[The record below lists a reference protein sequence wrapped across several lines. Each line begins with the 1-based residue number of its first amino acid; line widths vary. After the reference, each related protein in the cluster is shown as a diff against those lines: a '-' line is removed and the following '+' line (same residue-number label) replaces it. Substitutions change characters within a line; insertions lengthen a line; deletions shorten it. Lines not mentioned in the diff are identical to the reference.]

1 MPLTDNGCRHQRKKE
16 WLVTPCAFFI
26 YILCYANFNQLVS
39 PAKRKQM
46 ICIAHILAN
55 KIMLFLYYS
64 QVNALADCNM
74 ELPQINQVHKLLL
87 TAFVFF
93 FLACLGL
100 SFPLEPPG
108 KLYNFAFL
116 IELKTI
122 YLNLWFLNVLNGV
135 VWSL

>member
-1 MPLTDNGCRHQRKKE
+1 M
-16 WLVTPCAFFI
+16 
-26 YILCYANFNQLVS
+26 S

-74 ELPQINQVHKLLL
+74 ELQQINQVHKLLL

-108 KLYNFAFL
+108 KLYDCAFL
-116 IELKTI
+116 IELDKYI
-122 YLNLWFLNVLNGV
+122 KNFDF
-135 VWSL
+135 